1 MILFKHFKNSISTSL
16 ILSKLNNNRFRF
28 LDFLRI
34 FIIRFFFSIPSIR
47 NLIKIKNIKEE
58 ILINNKEFV
67 NKNFKLKDIL
77 KEIEINGYFDKLIL
91 RKDIIEK
98 IKANINDQN
107 CFLDSFSK
115 DLNYKEKNYK
125 KIEFKNLDELASIS
139 ISKEIKH
146 LIVKFKQK
154 NNHIFYNNLI
164 SESFLNIA
172 KGYLNKNNLTC
183 KIECYISNPFKT
195 DQEEMKKHAQFYHY
209 DCDFKKFLK
218 IFIYLNDVDIKSGPH
233 AYIQKTHKK
242 KFFKHIL
249 AERINDEEAIKYY
262 GNENKKIFTKDEGSV
277 IIEDTFGLHKGEVP
291 KLRSRYVLIIK
302 YGVGKSIL
310 KNDPYFYI

>member
-1 MILFKHFKNSISTSL
+1 MILLKHFKNSISTSL

-34 FIIRFFFSIPSIR
+34 FFIRFFFSIPGIR

-58 ILINNKEFV
+58 IKINNKEFV

-77 KEIEINGYFDKLIL
+77 NEIEINGYFDKLIL

-107 CFLDSFSK
+107 CFLDSK
-115 DLNYKEKNYK
+115 GLNDNEKNNN
-125 KIEFKNLDELASIS
+125 KIEFNNLEELASIS
-139 ISKEIKH
+139 ISKKINH
-146 LIVKFKQK
+146 LIVKFKEK
-154 NNHIFYNNLI
+154 NNHINNNLI

-172 KGYLNKNNLTC
+172 KRYLNTNNLTC

-195 DQEEMKKHAQFYHY
+195 NQEEMKKNAQFYHY
-209 DCDFKKFLK
+209 DCDYKKFLK

-233 AYIQKTHKK
+233 VYIQKTHKK

-249 AERINDEEAIKYY
+249 AERINDEEVLKFY
-262 GNENKKIFTKDEGSV
+262 GNENQKIFTKDEGSV

-291 KLRSRYVLIIK
+291 KLRSRYVLIIE

-310 KNDPYFYI
+310 KNDQYNYI